1 MKNLR
6 SMASILYYAFTV
18 MLCLSVLALVVIV
31 AAFAIL
37 SALDLPLNTLQLS
50 PAVFKLNTEALNIT
64 SHDTVFVTLA
74 EALNMA
80 AGSAFAAVIFGK
92 LRSMLRLIKDG
103 KPFAQ
108 PISKILKSLG
118 NITLIYS
125 ICSFILQGIS
135 SFALA
140 HFINKFGHIFQNE
153 YITSIN
159 VSSTAN
165 AHLIWVALLLYLL
178 AYIFDYGQQLQKLS
192 DETL

>member
-18 MLCLSVLALVVIV
+18 MLFLSVFALVVSI

-37 SALDLPLNTLQLS
+37 AALDLPFNTLQLS
-50 PAVFKLNTEALNIT
+50 PVTFGLNTEALDIT
-64 SHDTVFVTLA
+64 SRDTVFVTLA

-108 PISKILKSLG
+108 PIGKILKSLG

-125 ICSFILQGIS
+125 ICSFVLQGIS

-140 HFINKFGHIFQNE
+140 QFINKFAHIFQNE

-159 VSSTAN
+159 VSSTVN
-165 AHLIWVALLLYLL
+165 AHLIWLALLLYLL

>member
-18 MLCLSVLALVVIV
+18 MLCLSVFALIASI

-37 SALDLPLNTLQLS
+37 TALDLPFNTLQLS
-50 PAVFKLNTEALNIT
+50 PVVFKLNTENLDVT
-64 SHDTVFVTLA
+64 SRDTVFVTFA

-108 PISKILKSLG
+108 PIGKILKSLG
-118 NITLIYS
+118 NITCIYS
-125 ICSFILQGIS
+125 ICSFALQGIS

-140 HFINKFGHIFQNE
+140 HFIGKFGHIFKNE

-159 VSSTAN
+159 VSSTVN